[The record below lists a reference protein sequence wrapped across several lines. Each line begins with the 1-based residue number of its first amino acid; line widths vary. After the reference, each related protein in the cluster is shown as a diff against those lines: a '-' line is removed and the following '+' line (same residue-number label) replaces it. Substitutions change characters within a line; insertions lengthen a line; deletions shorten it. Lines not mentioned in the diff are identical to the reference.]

1 MQHKVPSYA
10 KHRVGNNKRF
20 YDSHGGPYFRFKVD
34 KDQHNTMVHSMYNAN
49 IFYCTP
55 LFSTHEDLKTK
66 FNQNHI
72 NNSSI
77 WIDPSNITISDNNTH
92 NITYDKFGMDV
103 YLHSQPTFLKTIQF
117 KNPKEILTKR
127 IIDKRYV
134 EQLLENLQES
144 LSNDKYQEI
153 NKGSLSK
160 KLTNMERTQNILGKV
175 YKMSWILL

>member
-1 MQHKVPSYA
+1 NYSIEYVIVFFLQAEDGIRDRNVTGVQTCALPI
-10 KHRVGNNKRF
+10 F
-20 YDSHGGPYFRFKVD
+20 D

-134 EQLLENLQES
+134 
-144 LSNDKYQEI
+144 
-153 NKGSLSK
+153 
-160 KLTNMERTQNILGKV
+160 
-175 YKMSWILL
+175 